1 VRLRNLF
8 ELWSEASRRVV
19 FMARFEAGAVGSSA
33 IDTEHL
39 LLGLVRVDPE
49 SVNKTGAGVSI
60 DQIKALAQRWHKD
73 EAGIASSVDMKL
85 SDDAEQILKDA
96 FTEAIASDCKVVR
109 TEHLLFV
116 LMRETGSHAAV
127 ILEERGGTLESARAA
142 MMSVAGSVDQASM
155 SFDLPPDFDDYRRR

>member
-1 VRLRNLF
+1 MF

-19 FMARFEAGAVGSSA
+19 FVARFEAGAVGSPA

-49 SVNKTGAGVSI
+49 SVSKTGAVVSI
-60 DQIKALAQRWHKD
+60 DEIKALSQRWHKD
-73 EAGIASSVDMKL
+73 EAGIATSVDMKL
-85 SDDAEQILKDA
+85 SDDAQRILEDA
-96 FTEAIASDCKVVR
+96 STEAIASNCKVVR

-116 LMRETGSHAAV
+116 LMRETGCHAAV
-127 ILEERGGTLESARAA
+127 ILEESGGTLESARAV

-155 SFDLPPDFDDYRRR
+155 SFYLPPDL